1 MGPVTSNPSPG
12 PARRPADP
20 PPAGRPSVDR
30 PTVDRPVVVVG
41 GGISGISCAR
51 ALQRAGLPVR
61 VIDRGKRIGGRMA
74 VRTEEV
80 GGRPRP
86 VDIGASYFTVRDGRF
101 AEVAAGWRE
110 RGLARVWTD
119 SIDVITPEGRTSGRP
134 GVARWAA
141 PGGLRSL
148 VEDLADGLPITR
160 DREVE
165 EVDLDGGLSV
175 DGEPAAAVV
184 LAMPE
189 PQAYDLL
196 PEPVAESLGMGRG
209 LDWAPTIAVWAAWER
224 RWWGDLDGAFVD
236 GSPVLSWIADDGRRR
251 GDDEAVL
258 VAHATGVFATGR
270 LDRPASAVAPMLAEL
285 ATLLGSGDAVGAGD
299 VPAPLWTRVHR
310 WSLASPRHPHEATFA
325 LHDGLI
331 GVCGDAWGPQARIE
345 QAWVSGHE
353 LGQALVAR
361 FEP

>member
-1 MGPVTSNPSPG
+1 M
-12 PARRPADP
+12 
-20 PPAGRPSVDR
+20 
-30 PTVDRPVVVVG
+30 VVVG

-74 VRTEEV
+74 VRTEEI

-285 ATLLGSGDAVGAGD
+285 ATLLGSGSGSSGSADADGGGAGGVGAGGMGAAD